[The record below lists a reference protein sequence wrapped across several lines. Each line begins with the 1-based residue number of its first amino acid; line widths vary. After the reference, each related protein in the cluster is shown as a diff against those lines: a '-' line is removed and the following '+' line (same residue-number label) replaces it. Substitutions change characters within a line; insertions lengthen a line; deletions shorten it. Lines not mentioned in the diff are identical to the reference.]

1 MARRSRQP
9 LGWRSLWLGF
19 AVAGG
24 VLWAGCFGISAF
36 RIAPWIALAP
46 LFLLFDRRGA
56 TALVFAWGV
65 AYWAISLHWIVPTMV
80 TFGGLSAALTWP
92 LFGLLAATLALYP
105 TAVVALTGR
114 VWRSPRPLVGML
126 AVAATWVALEW
137 VRSWM
142 LTGFPWNLAA
152 YAWLE
157 VPGALAP
164 STLLGAYGGSFM
176 VVWANA
182 GVARG
187 LADRD
192 WRPLAWGLLVPLA
205 VLGTA
210 WRWNE
215 RALADGS
222 SRSGVLEARVLQP
235 DIPNLTVW
243 DPARNASDY
252 RRLIAQSLEA
262 CDRPGTLLV
271 WPESAAWPRRL
282 GEDARLEQDLRELG
296 RRGCSVILNTARRE
310 GGETF
315 NAAVLV
321 RPDGTR
327 DSYDKQ
333 RLVPFGEFVP
343 FRALLPI
350 DDAVTRNVGDFSPG
364 QGSRLLDIQGVSLG
378 LAICYEVVF
387 PTQLAATVAGGA
399 SVLVSMTNDDW
410 YGPTAAAWQH
420 LRAARFRAAETRRTL
435 LRAAI
440 TGVSAVIGPDGGLVA
455 RAGPGALG
463 LRGAVVRDGAG
474 AALYVRLAPAVP
486 WMAIVVS
493 AFAILLDRR
502 GRRPAAS

>member
-157 VPGALAP
+157 VPGALAA
-164 STLLGAYGGSFM
+164 STLLGAYGVSFL

-310 GGETF
+310 GGE
-315 NAAVLV
+315 AVLSV
-321 RPDGTR
+321 EDNGAGMTPDVLAR
-327 DSYDKQ
+327 VFD
-333 RLVPFGEFVP
+333 LF
-343 FRALLPI
+343 A
-350 DDAVTRNVGDFSPG
+350 
-364 QGSRLLDIQGVSLG
+364 QGG
-378 LAICYEVVF
+378 LAILREIERIGYRVWDRRPVLGKRH
-387 PTQLAATVAGGA
+387 LAGLLLRTVWRRVTRRGGA
-399 SVLVSMTNDDW
+399 PNS
-410 YGPTAAAWQH
+410 
-420 LRAARFRAAETRRTL
+420 
-435 LRAAI
+435 
-440 TGVSAVIGPDGGLVA
+440 
-455 RAGPGALG
+455 
-463 LRGAVVRDGAG
+463 
-474 AALYVRLAPAVP
+474 
-486 WMAIVVS
+486 
-493 AFAILLDRR
+493 
-502 GRRPAAS
+502 PAAF